1 MDANSF
7 SVMPAC
13 MFQNIMVKLSA
24 VFVHVASITPQL
36 FFFMFAFSACCRR
49 SVEGVYILWFMAFRA
64 CVAGCA
70 TREEILFG
78 ISYIMSLTGWK

>member
-24 VFVHVASITPQL
+24 VFVYVASITPQL
-36 FFFMFAFSACCRR
+36 FFFMFAFPACCRR
-49 SVEGVYILWFMAFRA
+49 SVEGVYTLWLMAFRA
-64 CVAGCA
+64 CVASSA
-70 TREEILFG
+70 AREEISFG
-78 ISYIMSLTGWK
+78 ISHMVDLTGWK